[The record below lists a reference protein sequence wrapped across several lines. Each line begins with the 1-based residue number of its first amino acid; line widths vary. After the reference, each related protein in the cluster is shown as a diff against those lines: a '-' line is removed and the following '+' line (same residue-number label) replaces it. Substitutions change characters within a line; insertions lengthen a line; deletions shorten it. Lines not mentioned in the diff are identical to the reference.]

1 LNLSGQAARREFPM
15 SRRDISMRRSGGRR
29 GQPPLKDPDDEEF
42 GEEEELDEDFESG
55 DDDPE
60 APFPPL
66 RSEEPPGKFGD

>member
-1 LNLSGQAARREFPM
+1 
-15 SRRDISMRRSGGRR
+15 MRRSGGRR

-42 GEEEELDEDFESG
+42 GEEEELDDEDEPG